1 VFVGL
6 VLKAVVNHEEEEE
19 EEYYGGAHSKNKKK
33 IGVYV
38 DNANVREFFVKPGAA
53 HHLQYK
59 PRNT

>member
-1 VFVGL
+1 MFVGL

-19 EEYYGGAHSKNKKK
+19 EYYGGTHSKNKKL
-33 IGVYV
+33 GVYV